1 MRLLQSLG
9 VAEASLLLLRFPFSF
24 LSIGSN
30 MVAPPVSVAVGVAA
44 VVISIAMSTGASL
57 LLSPAS
63 PVSRSLLSLPL
74 ASVFAPVRQTSLF
87 RVVLVVACWLADAL
101 CHRVFCQDST

>member
-9 VAEASLLLLRFPFSF
+9 VAGASLLLLRFLLSF

-30 MVAPPVSVAVGVAA
+30 MVAPAVSAGVGVAA
-44 VVISIAMSTGASL
+44 VVIYIATTIGVSL

-63 PVSRSLLSLPL
+63 PVSRSLLSLTPAL
-74 ASVFAPVRQTSLF
+74 VIAPVR
-87 RVVLVVACWLADAL
+87 
-101 CHRVFCQDST
+101 